1 MTREEVRK
9 AQAECPQIKPLVEL
23 KGKKVPKWLLKYDI
37 KPGEQFYIW
46 GHDTM
51 FSKRLRCMFAMY
63 VTEVKFV
70 GYEDSCLCNQTSKV
84 PVETRYK
91 AITP

>member
-23 KGKKVPKWLLKYDI
+23 KGKKVPKWMVAYGI
-37 KPGEQFYIW
+37 QPGEQFYIW

-51 FSKRLRCMFAMY
+51 FSKRLRHMFAMY
-63 VTEVKFV
+63 VTEVRFV
-70 GYEDSCLCNQTSKV
+70 GYEDSRPCNQHSKD
-84 PVETRYK
+84 
-91 AITP
+91 AL